1 MKFSMLWFGLQT
13 EFYSTQ
19 DITLRTPTKKKPT
32 SGSIFIY
39 SYIYSYV
46 VTYIYVT

>member
-19 DITLRTPTKKKPT
+19 DITLRTPTKKTPFLVAF
-32 SGSIFIY
+32 SFIVIFT
-39 SYIYSYV
+39 V
-46 VTYIYVT
+46 M